1 MRVVQINCAA
11 SGSTGKI
18 AKAIHYALL
27 AQGDESY
34 IFYGLGRCGEKNMIR
49 VGNDFD
55 LHLHAVLSRNLGR
68 QGYFSHF
75 ATKKLIRQIK
85 SIDPDVIHLHNL
97 HGSYLNLP
105 MFFRF
110 LRTSRAKILITLH
123 DCWLFTG
130 KCPHFTLAAC
140 ERWKKECGQCPNLLA
155 YPRSKTDTT
164 KRTLAD
170 KKKWLSGFGERMH
183 IITVS
188 HWLCDT
194 AKESFLKQ
202 YSIRTI
208 YNGIDTN
215 IFKPVLDNK
224 IREKYNLGKKYIIL
238 GVAYHWDERKGLR
251 EFLELADQLG
261 DNEKIV
267 LIGLTSEQ
275 IAGMPDKILGI
286 TKTENQQELVEW
298 YSAADV
304 FVNPSKEETF
314 GLVTAEA
321 MACGTP
327 AVVYRSTACAE
338 VTDDSC
344 AVMPADQSCYLRDAV
359 NEIKSRRESNN
370 CRQYIIDSFSLNKMV
385 EGYLDAYKK
394 D

>member
-1 MRVVQINCAA
+1 M
-11 SGSTGKI
+11 
-18 AKAIHYALL
+18 
-27 AQGDESY
+27 
-34 IFYGLGRCGEKNMIR
+34 
-49 VGNDFD
+49 
-55 LHLHAVLSRNLGR
+55 
-68 QGYFSHF
+68 
-75 ATKKLIRQIK
+75 
-85 SIDPDVIHLHNL
+85 
-97 HGSYLNLP
+97 
-105 MFFRF
+105 
-110 LRTSRAKILITLH
+110 
-123 DCWLFTG
+123 
-130 KCPHFTLAAC
+130 
-140 ERWKKECGQCPNLLA
+140 
-155 YPRSKTDTT
+155 
-164 KRTLAD
+164 
-170 KKKWLSGFGERMH
+170 
-183 IITVS
+183 
-188 HWLCDT
+188 
-194 AKESFLKQ
+194 KQ

-215 IFKPVLDNK
+215 IFKPVPDNK
-224 IREKYNLGKKYIIL
+224 IREKYGLEKKYIIL

-251 EFLELADQLG
+251 EFLELADRLG
-261 DNEKIV
+261 ENEKIV

-370 CRQYIIDSFSLNKMV
+370 CRQHIIDSFSLNKMV

>member
-49 VGNDFD
+49 IGNDFD

-140 ERWKKECGQCPNLLA
+140 ERWKKECGKCPQLSS
-155 YPRSKTDTT
+155 YPKSKWD
-164 KRTLAD
+164 RTEKCLTD
-170 KKKWLSGFGERMH
+170 KKKWLSGFDGKMQ
-183 IITVS
+183 IIAVS
-188 HWLCDT
+188 NWLRTT
-194 AKESFLKQ
+194 AEQSFLSRYPIK
-202 YSIRTI
+202 TI
-208 YNGIDTN
+208 YNGIDTR
-215 IFKPVLDNK
+215 IFRHVSGER
-224 IREKYNLGKKYIIL
+224 IRKKYGLEGKYLIL
-238 GVAYHWDERKGLR
+238 GVSSVWNDQKGLND
-251 EFLELADQLG
+251 FLEISELLKE
-261 DNEKIV
+261 NEKIV
-267 LIGLTSEQ
+267 LIGLAKNQLEQ
-275 IAGMPDKILGI
+275 MPQNIIGI
-286 TKTENQQELVEW
+286 SRTENQQELAEW
-298 YSAADV
+298 YSAADI
-304 FVNPSKEETF
+304 FINSSKEETF

-327 AVVYRSTACAE
+327 AAVYNTTACAE
-338 VTDDSC
+338 IVD
-344 AVMPADQSCYLRDAV
+344 PAFGYILSPGEKLRDHIRTIIEEKKNAPV
-359 NEIKSRRESNN
+359 GWKYTTEHMAE
-370 CRQYIIDSFSLNKMV
+370 QYIK
-385 EGYLDAYKK
+385 AYQH
-394 D
+394 

>member
-1 MRVVQINCAA
+1 MRVVQVNGAA

-49 VGNDFD
+49 IGNDFD

-75 ATKKLIRQIK
+75 AAKKLIRQIQ
-85 SIDPDVIHLHNL
+85 SIDPDLHNL

-130 KCPHFTLAAC
+130 KCAHFTEVNC
-140 ERWKKECGQCPNLLA
+140 FRWKEHCGQCPNLSA
-155 YPRSKTDTT
+155 YPRSKVDTT

-170 KKKWLSGFGERMH
+170 KKKWLSGFGERMR

-215 IFKPVLDNK
+215 IFKPVPDNK
-224 IREKYNLGKKYIIL
+224 IREKYGLEKKYIIL

-251 EFLELADQLG
+251 EFLELADRLG
-261 DNEKIV
+261 ENEKIV

-370 CRQYIIDSFSLNKMV
+370 CRQHIIDSFSLNKMV